1 VLGLVL
7 QRGTGLILLG
17 TALGGVGAY
26 GVSRVLVSMIPTL
39 PARDPATAIALGMA
53 LASVALLA
61 CYLPARRA
69 SKLEPA
75 SALRHE

>member
-1 VLGLVL
+1 MLGLVL

-39 PARDPATAIALGMA
+39 PARDPATAIALGIA
-53 LASVALLA
+53 LAPTPTLDLEHSSAVAELL
-61 CYLPARRA
+61 RW
-69 SKLEPA
+69 
-75 SALRHE
+75 H